1 MSRDL
6 IMDES
11 KEIFKLDREII
22 TFKIDS
28 SSINKLSSLHNS
40 QQYQALSEEDIRIT
54 NITSEFLAF
63 RAKTTKKENYS
74 VHPIYCII
82 PPKSIQTINII
93 LYYKAGL
100 KIDSKGHKF
109 KFEAFVIPESQKN
122 DEVKE
127 LFNDYIKKGIEV
139 RGNIQKRNVK
149 FIDDTEDDQR
159 ESNILKSG
167 KNIMANSSASIFSN
181 INNYTVAED
190 TKNQNLLMD
199 KIKQKEEDN
208 INIKLSP
215 IIQDKNEG
223 EFGAGYNNI
232 VKFENLKKEYNQL
245 KEQFDNLKM
254 NEELCKKRL
263 YNEKNKNSKS
273 KDSKIKF
280 NYTVP
285 EDKEKKLSRNFIL
298 GLFLFSTLI
307 GFYLVK

>member
-1 MSRDL
+1 
-6 IMDES
+6 MDES
-11 KEIFKLDREII
+11 KEIIKLDREII

-63 RAKTTKKENYS
+63 RTKTTKKENYS

-149 FIDDTEDDQR
+149 FIDDTEEDQR
-159 ESNILKSG
+159 DSNILKSS

-181 INNYTVAED
+181 INNFTVAED

-208 INIKLSP
+208 TNITLSQ

-254 NEELCKKRL
+254 NEELCKNRL

-280 NYTVP
+280 NYKIP
-285 EDKEKKLSRNFIL
+285 EDKDKRLSRNFII

>member
-1 MSRDL
+1 MSHDL

-63 RAKTTKKENYS
+63 RTKTTKKENYS

-159 ESNILKSG
+159 DSNILKSS

-181 INNYTVAED
+181 IHNYTVAED

-208 INIKLSP
+208 INIKLSQ

-223 EFGAGYNNI
+223 EFDAGYNNI

-280 NYTVP
+280 NYKVP
-285 EDKEKKLSRNFIL
+285 EDKEKKLSKNFII

>member
-63 RAKTTKKENYS
+63 RTKTTKKENYS

-149 FIDDTEDDQR
+149 FIDDTEEDQR
-159 ESNILKSG
+159 DSNILKSG
-167 KNIMANSSASIFSN
+167 KNIMENSSTSIFSN

-208 INIKLSP
+208 INIKLSR
-215 IIQDKNEG
+215 IIQDKKEG

-232 VKFENLKKEYNQL
+232 VKFEDLKKEYNQL

-280 NYTVP
+280 NYKIS
-285 EDKEKKLSRNFIL
+285 ENKEKKLSRNFII